1 MIGIDL
7 GTTNSLVCVWEE
19 DHVRLLE
26 NCFGEKLTPSV
37 VSFDKDGTVYVGK
50 TAKERLVTHP
60 ETTFR
65 EFKRDMGTDIRYTAY
80 DREYTPEELSA
91 LVLKQ
96 LKADAELALGHPVG
110 EAVISVPAYFNDK
123 QRAATRNAGLLA
135 GLKVERLINE
145 PSAAALAYHVD
156 KSDVE
161 EMFIVFDFGGGT
173 LDVSLVDAFENVIE
187 IQAISGDNRL
197 GGKDFNTLI
206 AYDICLRNQLI
217 WKELSKQ
224 EQAILLREAEQLK
237 LRLSDSEEA
246 EAQVRISGKE
256 YAYTLSNQ
264 QLVDLSAELF
274 AAIQKVLSRLMNNG
288 MVTERDIAKVI
299 MVGGSSRMPT
309 VRQFISRLFDGRIS
323 DGGNPDEIICQG
335 TGILC
340 GIMERKS
347 AVRDLVLTDICPFTL
362 GVGIQGDVM
371 SPIIRKNQSLPS
383 SHAEVYTTVNDNQRV
398 VRIPVYQ
405 GENHKASINLS
416 LAEIEIVVP
425 PRPAGKVKV
434 EVRFS
439 YDINGLFDIDVFCPE
454 TGEHIRRELGMGG
467 GMSQEQLLASRAA
480 LEKIKLPPRDMEKNK
495 CILEKA
501 EALYS
506 ECNERQQTFLAQ
518 AIDRFLAALDQQR
531 PSAAEKAY
539 RIFQVQ
545 IAMVEN
551 ALFHFDAFDEEEWD
565 ATFEDPEE
573 P

>member
-1 MIGIDL
+1 
-7 GTTNSLVCVWEE
+7 
-19 DHVRLLE
+19 
-26 NCFGEKLTPSV
+26 
-37 VSFDKDGTVYVGK
+37 
-50 TAKERLVTHP
+50 
-60 ETTFR
+60 
-65 EFKRDMGTDIRYTAY
+65 
-80 DREYTPEELSA
+80 
-91 LVLKQ
+91 
-96 LKADAELALGHPVG
+96 
-110 EAVISVPAYFNDK
+110 
-123 QRAATRNAGLLA
+123 
-135 GLKVERLINE
+135 
-145 PSAAALAYHVD
+145 
-156 KSDVE
+156 
-161 EMFIVFDFGGGT
+161 
-173 LDVSLVDAFENVIE
+173 
-187 IQAISGDNRL
+187 
-197 GGKDFNTLI
+197 
-206 AYDICLRNQLI
+206 
-217 WKELSKQ
+217 
-224 EQAILLREAEQLK
+224 
-237 LRLSDSEEA
+237 
-246 EAQVRISGKE
+246 
-256 YAYTLSNQ
+256 
-264 QLVDLSAELF
+264 
-274 AAIQKVLSRLMNNG
+274 
-288 MVTERDIAKVI
+288 
-299 MVGGSSRMPT
+299 
-309 VRQFISRLFDGRIS
+309 
-323 DGGNPDEIICQG
+323 
-335 TGILC
+335 
-340 GIMERKS
+340 
-347 AVRDLVLTDICPFTL
+347 
-362 GVGIQGDVM
+362 M

-518 AIDRFLAALDQQR
+518 AIDHFLAALDQQR